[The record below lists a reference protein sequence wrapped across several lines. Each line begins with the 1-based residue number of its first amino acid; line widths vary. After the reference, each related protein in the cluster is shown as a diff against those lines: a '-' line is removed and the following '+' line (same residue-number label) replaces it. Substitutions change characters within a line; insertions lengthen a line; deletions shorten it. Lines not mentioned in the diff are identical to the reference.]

1 MDRSLLLIFILTIVP
16 NIRPLSVYQ
25 TNSSMKIMLCSYTF
39 ITYLCTIFKK
49 FYKMWH
55 VVQFCRLLTQN
66 AGDTLNNF
74 LISCYAVSS
83 VSLKFVAKRKQRDLI
98 RSRLPYQHS
107 SFVHTIVKCRWVL
120 HHYSPAGANWKG
132 MDLGETG
139 THTPVKQSSSK
150 TWNLHSCET
159 KLLDWQLTD
168 VTFCLTPCA
177 RKSTKRDLCTTSQK
191 NLWIA
196 LIFFSLFKTSCHNC
210 LEISYSLQGV
220 LKLHSAHS
228 QGFKIL

>member
-1 MDRSLLLIFILTIVP
+1 MEKSLVLIFILTIVP

-25 TNSSMKIMLCSYTF
+25 TNSSMKITLCSFTF
-39 ITYLCTIFKK
+39 IIYVCTILKK
-49 FYKMWH
+49 IYKMWY

-66 AGDTLNNF
+66 AEETTLNDF

-98 RSRLPYQHS
+98 RSRLLYQHSS

-120 HHYSPAGANWKG
+120 HHYSPAAANWKG

-150 TWNLHSCET
+150 TWNLHSSET

-168 VTFCLTPCA
+168 VTFCLIPCA
-177 RKSTKRDLCTTSQK
+177 RKSTKRHLCTMSQKK

-196 LIFFSLFKTSCHNC
+196 LNC
-210 LEISYSLQGV
+210 LRCPVTI
-220 LKLHSAHS
+220 A
-228 QGFKIL
+228 